1 MKTREKTIERFGILI
16 FPRKKVI
23 LNHLEEI
30 FLFHFNSI
38 QTRTTLKKKKITLFL
53 FLKKKFPPLFSII
66 RNLINP
72 TYLNTRNKRRNNNT
86 KELYLVNEMSYVF
99 DIIIK
104 KLLWIKFRVWE
115 LFVCQGKRKKGG
127 CNRQL
132 PSFHSTK
139 NSSPFTVSN
148 EFILKPTIS
157 KLISFDFSTLHSPRI
172 PSFCYSSH
180 RFDRKTVVK
189 TSSEKF
195 LVGSTQKIILPAR
208 NILTLLCLFRQL
220 EGTKV
225 SWEAVTFN
233 LPPGLNTSRRVPEK
247 KKRFTKTLRK
257 DYITIF
263 KEIFVV
269 NFPCSSYFPRST
281 WGLRERDI
289 QPVLFFIKKSCQ
301 IELFRLNQSIETL
314 HFYKVNK
321 KYSRLSRDS

>member
-1 MKTREKTIERFGILI
+1 MFAKEK
-16 FPRKKVI
+16 
-23 LNHLEEI
+23 
-30 FLFHFNSI
+30 
-38 QTRTTLKKKKITLFL
+38 
-53 FLKKKFPPLFSII
+53 
-66 RNLINP
+66 
-72 TYLNTRNKRRNNNT
+72 
-86 KELYLVNEMSYVF
+86 
-99 DIIIK
+99 
-104 KLLWIKFRVWE
+104 
-115 LFVCQGKRKKGG
+115 GKREDATG
-127 CNRQL
+127 NFL
-132 PSFHSTK
+132 PSIPPKILLPSQFRT
-139 NSSPFTVSN
+139 NSFSN
-148 EFILKPTIS
+148 PIS

-281 WGLRERDI
+281 
-289 QPVLFFIKKSCQ
+289 
-301 IELFRLNQSIETL
+301 
-314 HFYKVNK
+314 
-321 KYSRLSRDS
+321 